1 MTRTEFKYL
10 FDDHFDA
17 VRNYIYFR
25 SGDVH
30 IATDIAQDTFLR
42 VWEKQIKIEENK
54 EKALLF
60 KIAGDL
66 FISNYRKRK
75 TALQFKLTVKKE
87 IFDQTPEDQLQFEEL
102 KQKYE
107 EALARLSEKQRTV
120 FLMSRMEGLKYH
132 EIATTLNI
140 SVKAVEKRMKN
151 ALEFLRQVIK

>member
-1 MTRTEFKYL
+1 LTRTEFKYL
-10 FDDHFDA
+10 FDTHFDA

-25 SGDVH
+25 SGDVNL
-30 IATDIAQDTFLR
+30 ATDIAQDTFLR

-54 EKALLF
+54 KKALLL

-66 FISNYRKRK
+66 FISNYRKSK